1 MFTDDSQKATVCM
14 VLLGQM
20 GLGKLFTAEGPTEEI
35 EKHWENAG
43 ADLEG
48 DARLI
53 VLTAGALWTGQ
64 GGPKVD
70 ELRTLSPDR
79 MVAVGSLMRCISA
92 GPDMIDSWLKGAPVQ
107 E

>member
-1 MFTDDSQKATVCM
+1 MFTSDSQKATVCK
-14 VLLGQM
+14 VLLGQV
-20 GLGKLFTAEGPTEEI
+20 GLGHLFTADGPTEEI
-35 EKHWENAG
+35 EKHWANDG

-53 VLTAGALWTGQ
+53 VGTVGALWTGE

-70 ELRTLSPDR
+70 ELRTLSPDNL
-79 MVAVGSLMRCISA
+79 VAVGSLMRCISA
-92 GPDMIDSWLKGAPVQ
+92 GPEMIDSWLKGAPVQ